1 MAQRT
6 DLVPQGQTAAGAV
19 ERTAKE
25 IREDIAATRESISET
40 VDRLGERL
48 QKSLDWKEYV
58 AEHPYVALGASAG
71 LGFLISGL
79 FKRRPGPR
87 DRMVEALAETVEDFS
102 DRVRDNLDQVL
113 YRRRST
119 ARALAGSALAV
130 AANYI
135 GRSLKST
142 ISEVVAASQNQETIP
157 SGAYPHPA
165 AREVRGEADALT
177 TRSSTAGSD
186 RN

>member
-1 MAQRT
+1 VTQPR
-6 DLVPQGQTAAGAV
+6 PAAGAV
-19 ERTAKE
+19 ERSAQE

-48 QKSLDWKEYV
+48 QRSLDWKEYV
-58 AEHPYVALGASAG
+58 VEHPYVALGASAG

-113 YRRRST
+113 HRRKSV
-119 ARALAGSALAV
+119 ARGLAGSAFAL
-130 AANYI
+130 AANYF
-135 GRSLKST
+135 GRSLKSS
-142 ISEVVAASQNQETIP
+142 ISEWIAAAQNQGALP

-165 AREVRGEADALT
+165 AREVRGEADALI
-177 TRSSTAGSD
+177 TRSSTAGSE